1 MSEAGKEVMFM
12 QLLRSMQIAVK
23 YPVTVRVDKVG
34 AIFMA
39 SNIRT
44 TFCTKHVDIQYKH
57 VNGYV
62 KDRMV
67 KIIFVKSADNDSNI
81 LTKKLS
87 AELHQKHA
95 KEMVIE
101 KP

>member
-1 MSEAGKEVMFM
+1 M
-12 QLLRSMQIAVK
+12 
-23 YPVTVRVDKVG
+23 
-34 AIFMA
+34 
-39 SNIRT
+39 
-44 TFCTKHVDIQYKH
+44 
-57 VNGYV
+57 

-101 KP
+101 KPWRLMLASKIFEAERKVVRDDVLTSNILKGKYFFD